1 MATITLKNIP
11 APLHEALKRRARSH
25 HRSLNG
31 EAIDCLE
38 RVLLGKALDVPA
50 YLERVRRLRAATPA
64 QLDDDLI
71 REARGTGRP

>member
-1 MATITLKNIP
+1 MAAITLKNVP
-11 APLHEALKRRARSH
+11 ELLHEALKRRACSH
-25 HRSLNG
+25 RRSLNV

-50 YLERVRRLRAATPA
+50 YLERLRSLRAATPS

-71 REARGTGRP
+71 REARGAGRP